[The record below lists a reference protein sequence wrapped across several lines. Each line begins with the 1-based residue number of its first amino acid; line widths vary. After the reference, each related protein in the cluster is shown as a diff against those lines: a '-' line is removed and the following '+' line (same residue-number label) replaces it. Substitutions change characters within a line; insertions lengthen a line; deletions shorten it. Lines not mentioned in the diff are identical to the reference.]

1 MKNKL
6 AFIVTLSLLL
16 TSISPVN
23 AIGAEVIEAAE
34 EENPSVYFTEDEEDP
49 ELEIVEDPE
58 TVPEADIVEEDGADE
73 EIFTEELIAS
83 DISDL
88 IEEEDPRK
96 RYDLRD
102 LYLRTC
108 VSG

>member
-34 EENPSVYFTEDEEDP
+34 EENPSVYFQRMRR
-49 ELEIVEDPE
+49 IR
-58 TVPEADIVEEDGADE
+58 
-73 EIFTEELIAS
+73 S
-83 DISDL
+83 
-88 IEEEDPRK
+88 
-96 RYDLRD
+96 LRSWKIRRP
-102 LYLRTC
+102 YPKQI
-108 VSG
+108 